1 MIMFKY
7 IDKISIHSFI
17 YCSIHRP
24 IHIYYLIGQLLKRN
38 DSDLIHDFR
47 DRMKSISRRWPNIR
61 ATAVVGM
68 GVDFTLIPRA
78 MQAEEDLM
86 RFIKQFKAQMMM
98 TKTEQQA

>member
-1 MIMFKY
+1 
-7 IDKISIHSFI
+7 
-17 YCSIHRP
+17 
-24 IHIYYLIGQLLKRN
+24 
-38 DSDLIHDFR
+38 
-47 DRMKSISRRWPNIR
+47 MKSISRRWPNIR